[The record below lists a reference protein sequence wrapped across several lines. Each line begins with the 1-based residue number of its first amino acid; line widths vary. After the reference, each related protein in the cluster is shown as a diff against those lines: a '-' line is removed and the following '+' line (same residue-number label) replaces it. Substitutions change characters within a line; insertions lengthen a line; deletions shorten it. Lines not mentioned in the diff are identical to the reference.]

1 MATTIKK
8 VAKPKVEEAVEA
20 AELDIEEAE
29 QELEGEE
36 SDEYEVVQEEP
47 VVVKNKVK
55 KVQKVESHQAVG
67 TTHTQHKDGSAEE
80 TQEVLGEAKFTGP
93 VAMVQVSM
101 SMTKNLGNYE
111 SLKFTASITMPCEA
125 DGEEIEETYNN
136 CREWVDSKVNAFNEE
151 VSEQLG

>member
-20 AELDIEEAE
+20 AELDIEEVE
-29 QELEGEE
+29 QELEQDEHEE
-36 SDEYEVVQEEP
+36 VEEQQT
-47 VVVKNKVK
+47 KVK
-55 KVQKVESHQAVG
+55 KVQKVSSHQAVG

-80 TQEVLGEAKFTGP
+80 TQEVLGEAKFTAP